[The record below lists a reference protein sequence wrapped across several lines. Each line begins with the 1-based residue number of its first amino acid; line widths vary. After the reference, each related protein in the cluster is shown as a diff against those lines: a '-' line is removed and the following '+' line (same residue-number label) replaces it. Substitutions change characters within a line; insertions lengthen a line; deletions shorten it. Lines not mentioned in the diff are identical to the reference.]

1 MGHPLEYGGVH
12 AAALLITEYSYLEA
26 PGIVWHFNAHAVVF
40 WDFVLSDAQLMIPLV
55 TTTDLNRLILINF
68 NCLIDGSYSNQWY
81 QLSELPQLSD

>member
-1 MGHPLEYGGVH
+1 M
-12 AAALLITEYSYLEA
+12 
-26 PGIVWHFNAHAVVF
+26 
-40 WDFVLSDAQLMIPLV
+40 LSDAQLMIPLV